1 MEENKIIERFKVIKI
16 FLLCLFAVIIL
27 KMVYMNVVQHDY
39 YTNLAENKTYKQ
51 VTIKAARGEIRDR
64 YGRLLAGNT
73 NSFVVEVSSDQLT
86 ANGNDA
92 NATALKIINKLIQNK
107 EDYEDD
113 FPIVIDK
120 NGNFSYTYDKNVS
133 EYKEKNN
140 IPSNLN
146 AKDTFYYLVDSLI
159 EDGTLKKS
167 DRDLDRVELQQKL
180 NSNGYYPPIL
190 VKDFEFTDIKNKND
204 WLKSFVKKL
213 KDGTKIEVKS
223 TDSAKVA
230 FKKIRQYY
238 EIDEKLSDKDA
249 RKILVVRNLIKSQG
263 YRTYYPITLASN
275 VSEETIAFVEENA
288 ANMPGISIS
297 NEPIRY
303 YPNGALASHV
313 LGYVGKIPSTQLDDY
328 LNNKEKSYKSDDIV
342 GLTGIESTQEDN
354 LKGIDGYKK
363 VKVNATGKIT
373 DELEVKEPVSG
384 DTVYLTLDMDLQ
396 KVAEQGLEKT
406 IAVANNGGVYK
417 SEYGD
422 VHTTGGAKNAKTGAI
437 IATDIKTGAVLA
449 SASFPDYDPN
459 LFVTG
464 ISSKDYEKLQ
474 PKNQNDTLAASPLL
488 NLVTQGVFQ
497 PGSTFKMI
505 TGMAALENGL
515 NPNYTIN
522 DPGVIKLNGQTF
534 ADAVWNKSKSNHGAV
549 NLYKALQE
557 SCNVYF
563 GIVGTGTNWLNSGKD
578 PDADMNSEKI
588 LHYAKLFG
596 LDEHTGLEDE
606 ITESVG
612 RVPSEKDKINS
623 TKISLRSYLNLN
635 IIDSFTD
642 IDENDDEEMEKRI
655 DEIVS
660 WIDED
665 PSPGRGEVMSRLA
678 DLNVKEDRIED
689 LTDSILFTYLKFA
702 RWTVSDNLNLAIG
715 QGENAYTP
723 SQVVRY
729 VMAIANGGYLTDL
742 TLTKKIVNSDYDI
755 TYESEVV
762 SKKIGFKDDDNLKEL
777 IKGMKLVTTQGTAAK
792 YFTNFPVEVAAK
804 SGTAERND
812 KIPTSD
818 EYKYLLE
825 HLSNYGVEK
834 KEVLKAYN
842 KLRKDREAELTK
854 NRIKEINKQ
863 LEDKDLDEK
872 TRADLEK
879 ELSDGVHEK
888 LADTD
893 KINAA
898 YLRRAIKKVK
908 PSVTDEQIDAYKETY
923 GDFAWAVAFAPADNP
938 EIAVACVIPQGTTST
953 YAFLPIKD
961 VIGYYLFGSSKEVT
975 SSSSNNKNNSNKSD
989 GDSNND
995 DNSDDNS
1002 NSDNKDSGSND
1013 SSINSTGNDNKLN
1026 FNVQIKK

>member
-1 MEENKIIERFKVIKI
+1 MEENKIIERFKAIKI
-16 FLLCLFAVIIL
+16 FLLCAFGVIIL
-27 KMVYMNVVQHDY
+27 KMLYMNTVQHEY
-39 YTNLAENKTYKQ
+39 YTNLADNKTYKQ

-86 ANGNDA
+86 AKGNDP
-92 NATALKIINKLIQNK
+92 NAVALKIINKLIENG

-113 FPIVIDK
+113 LPITISK
-120 NGNFSYTYDKNVS
+120 NGNFSYTYDKNV
-133 EYKEKNN
+133 KEKNN

-146 AKDTFYYLVDSLI
+146 AKETFYYLVDSLI

-167 DRDLDRVELQQKL
+167 DRDLEPAELQKKL
-180 NSNGYYPPIL
+180 NNNGYYPPIL
-190 VKDFEFTDIKNKND
+190 VKSFEFTDIKNKND

-213 KDGTKIEVKS
+213 DDGTKLEVKS

-230 FKKIRQYY
+230 FQKIRQYY
-238 EIDEKLSDKDA
+238 GIDESLSDQDA
-249 RKILVVRNLIKSQG
+249 RKILIVRNLIKSQG

-275 VSEETIAFVEENA
+275 VSEETVSFVEENA
-288 ANMPGISIS
+288 VNLSGISIS

-313 LGYVGKIPSTQLDDY
+313 LGYVGKIPSQQLDNY

-406 IAVANNGGVYK
+406 LQVANNGGIYK

-422 VHTTGGAKNAKTGAI
+422 VSTSGGAKNAKTAAI
-437 IATDIKTGAVLA
+437 IAVDIKTGEVLA
-449 SASFPDYDPN
+449 SASYPDYDPN

-474 PKNQNDTLAASPLL
+474 PENPNDTLAASPLL

-515 NPNYTIN
+515 DPNYTIN
-522 DPGVIKLNGQTF
+522 DPGVININGQTF
-534 ADAVWNKSKSNHGAV
+534 ADAVWNKSRSNHGSV
-549 NLYKALQE
+549 NLYKAIQE

-563 GIVGTGTNWLNSGKD
+563 GIVGTGTNWLKSGSD
-578 PDADMNSEKI
+578 PNIKMDSEKI
-588 LHYAKLFG
+588 LEYAKLFG
-596 LDEHTGLEDE
+596 LNENTGLEDE
-606 ITESVG
+606 ITEVAG
-612 RVPSEKDKINS
+612 KVPSEEDKINS

-642 IDENDDEEMEKRI
+642 IDENDDEEMTERI

-660 WIDED
+660 WVDET
-665 PSPGRGEVMSRLA
+665 PCPGRGEVMSRLKE
-678 DLNVKEDRIED
+678 LNVKEDRIET
-689 LTDSILFTYLKFA
+689 LSDSILFTYLKFA
-702 RWTVSDNLNLAIG
+702 RWTTSDNLNLSIG

-742 TLTKKIVNSDYDI
+742 TLTKKVVNSDYDT
-755 TYESEVV
+755 TYESKVV
-762 SKKIGFKDDDNLKEL
+762 SKKIDFKDSDNLKEL
-777 IKGMKLVTTQGTAAK
+777 IKGMKLVTTEGTAKK
-792 YFTNFPVEVAAK
+792 YFTNFPVAVAAK

-812 KIPTSD
+812 KIPTAN
-818 EYKYLLE
+818 EYEYLMK
-825 HLSNYGVEK
+825 HLSSYGVK
-834 KEVLKAYN
+834 KDEVLKVYQQ
-842 KLRKDREAELTK
+842 LRKNREAELTK
-854 NRIKEINKQ
+854 NKIKEIKEQ
-863 LEDKDLDEK
+863 LKSDDLDEE
-872 TRADLEK
+872 TRAELEK
-879 ELSDGVHEK
+879 ELKDGVDEK

-908 PSVTDEQIDAYKETY
+908 PTITDETIDKYKETY
-923 GDFAWAVAFAPADNP
+923 GDFAWAVAFAPADDP
-938 EIAVACVIPQGTTST
+938 EIAVAAVVPQGTTST

-961 VIGYYLFGSSKEVT
+961 VIGYYMVGSK
-975 SSSSNNKNNSNKSD
+975 
-989 GDSNND
+989 
-995 DNSDDNS
+995 NSDS
-1002 NSDNKDSGSND
+1002 NSDNKTDNKNTDKDNNSTDKNNSD
-1013 SSINSTGNDNKLN
+1013 SINNDNSSATGSDNKLN

>member
-1 MEENKIIERFKVIKI
+1 MEENKIIERFKAIKI
-16 FLLCLFAVIIL
+16 FLLCAFGVIIL
-27 KMVYMNVVQHDY
+27 KMLYMNTVQHEY
-39 YTNLAENKTYKQ
+39 YTNLADNKTYKQ

-86 ANGNDA
+86 AKGNDP
-92 NATALKIINKLIQNK
+92 NAVALKIINKLIENG

-113 FPIVIDK
+113 FPITISK
-120 NGNFSYTYDKNVS
+120 NGNFSYTYDKNVR

-146 AKDTFYYLVDSLI
+146 AKETFYYLVDSLI

-167 DRDLDRVELQQKL
+167 DRDLEPAELQKKL
-180 NSNGYYPPIL
+180 NNNGYYPPIL
-190 VKDFEFTDIKNKND
+190 VKSFEFTDIKNKND

-213 KDGTKIEVKS
+213 DDGTKLEVKS

-230 FKKIRQYY
+230 FQKIRQYY
-238 EIDEKLSDKDA
+238 GIDESLSDQDA

-275 VSEETIAFVEENA
+275 VSEETVAFVEENTT
-288 ANMPGISIS
+288 NMPGISIS
-297 NEPIRY
+297 NEPIRH

-342 GLTGIESTQEDN
+342 GLTGIEATQEDH

-396 KVAEQGLEKT
+396 KVAEEGLEKT
-406 IAVANNGGVYK
+406 IQVANNGGVYK

-422 VHTTGGAKNAKTGAI
+422 VATSGGAKNAKTGAI
-437 IATDIKTGAVLA
+437 IAVDVKTGEVLA
-449 SASFPDYDPN
+449 SASYPDYDPN

-474 PKNQNDTLAASPLL
+474 PENPNDTLAASPLL
-488 NLVTQGVFQ
+488 NLVAQGVFQ

-515 NPNYTIN
+515 DPNYTIN

-563 GIVGTGTNWLNSGKD
+563 GIVGTGTNWLGGKD
-578 PDADMNSEKI
+578 PGADVNSETI
-588 LHYAKLFG
+588 LEYAKLFG

-606 ITESVG
+606 ITEVVG
-612 RVPSEKDKINS
+612 KVPSEEDKVNS

-642 IDENDDEEMEKRI
+642 IDENDDEEMDKRI

-665 PSPGRGEVMSRLA
+665 PTPGRGEVMSRLA
-678 DLNVKEDRIED
+678 KLNVKEDRIED

-702 RWTVSDNLNLAIG
+702 RWTLSDNLNLAIG

-742 TLTKKIVNSDYDI
+742 TLTKK
-755 TYESEVV
+755 
-762 SKKIGFKDDDNLKEL
+762 L
-777 IKGMKLVTTQGTAAK
+777 
-792 YFTNFPVEVAAK
+792 
-804 SGTAERND
+804 
-812 KIPTSD
+812 
-818 EYKYLLE
+818 
-825 HLSNYGVEK
+825 
-834 KEVLKAYN
+834 
-842 KLRKDREAELTK
+842 
-854 NRIKEINKQ
+854 
-863 LEDKDLDEK
+863 
-872 TRADLEK
+872 
-879 ELSDGVHEK
+879 
-888 LADTD
+888 
-893 KINAA
+893 
-898 YLRRAIKKVK
+898 
-908 PSVTDEQIDAYKETY
+908 
-923 GDFAWAVAFAPADNP
+923 
-938 EIAVACVIPQGTTST
+938 
-953 YAFLPIKD
+953 
-961 VIGYYLFGSSKEVT
+961 
-975 SSSSNNKNNSNKSD
+975 
-989 GDSNND
+989 
-995 DNSDDNS
+995 
-1002 NSDNKDSGSND
+1002 
-1013 SSINSTGNDNKLN
+1013 
-1026 FNVQIKK
+1026 

>member
-1 MEENKIIERFKVIKI
+1 MEENKIIERFKAIKI
-16 FLLCLFAVIIL
+16 FLLCAFGVIIL
-27 KMVYMNVVQHDY
+27 KMLYMNTVQHEY
-39 YTNLAENKTYKQ
+39 YTNLADNKTYKQ

-86 ANGNDA
+86 AKGNDP
-92 NATALKIINKLIQNK
+92 NAVALKIINKLIENG

-113 FPIVIDK
+113 FPITISK
-120 NGNFSYTYDKNVS
+120 NGNFSYTYDKNVR

-146 AKDTFYYLVDSLI
+146 AKETFYYLVDSLI

-167 DRDLDRVELQQKL
+167 DRDLEPAELQKKL
-180 NSNGYYPPIL
+180 NNNGYYPPIL
-190 VKDFEFTDIKNKND
+190 VKSFEFTDIKNKND

-213 KDGTKIEVKS
+213 DDGTKLEVKS

-230 FKKIRQYY
+230 FQKIRQYY
-238 EIDEKLSDKDA
+238 GIDESLSNQDA

-275 VSEETIAFVEENA
+275 VSEETVAFVEENTT
-288 ANMPGISIS
+288 NMPGISIS
-297 NEPIRY
+297 NEPIRH

-342 GLTGIESTQEDN
+342 GLTGIEATQEDH

-396 KVAEQGLEKT
+396 KVAEEGLEKT
-406 IAVANNGGVYK
+406 IQVANNGGVYK

-422 VHTTGGAKNAKTGAI
+422 VATSGGAKNAKTGAI
-437 IATDIKTGAVLA
+437 IAVDVKTGEVLA
-449 SASFPDYDPN
+449 SASYPDYDPN

-474 PKNQNDTLAASPLL
+474 PENPNDTLAASPLL
-488 NLVTQGVFQ
+488 NLVAQGVFQ

-515 NPNYTIN
+515 DPNYTIN

-534 ADAVWNKSKSNHGAV
+534 ADAVWNKSNSNHGAV

-563 GIVGTGTNWLNSGKD
+563 GIVGTGTNWLGGKD
-578 PDADMNSEKI
+578 PGADVNSETI
-588 LHYAKLFG
+588 LEYAKLFG

-606 ITESVG
+606 ITEVVG
-612 RVPSEKDKINS
+612 KVPSEEDKVNS

-642 IDENDDEEMEKRI
+642 IDENDDEEMDKRI

-665 PSPGRGEVMSRLA
+665 PTPGRGEVMSRLVK
-678 DLNVKEDRIED
+678 LNVKEDRIED

-702 RWTVSDNLNLAIG
+702 RWTLSDNLNLAIG

-742 TLTKKIVNSDYDI
+742 TLTKKIVNSDYEI
-755 TYESEVV
+755 TYENEVV
-762 SKKIGFKDDDNLKEL
+762 SKKIDFKNSDNLKEL
-777 IKGMKLVTTQGTAAK
+777 TKGMKLVTSQGTAAK
-792 YFTNFPVEVAAK
+792 YFVNFPIEVAAK
-804 SGTAERND
+804 SGTAERKD
-812 KIPTSD
+812 KIPTAD
-818 EYKYLLE
+818 EYNYLMD
-825 HLSNYGVEK
+825 HLSSYGVEE
-834 KEVLKAYN
+834 KEVLKVY
-842 KLRKDREAELTK
+842 KQLRKDREAELTK
-854 NRIKEINKQ
+854 NKIKEIKEQ
-863 LEDKDLDEK
+863 LKDKDLDEE
-872 TRADLEK
+872 TRAELEK
-879 ELSDGVHEK
+879 ELKDGVNEK

-898 YLRRAIKKVK
+898 YLRRAIKKVN
-908 PSVTDEQIDAYKETY
+908 PSITDDDIDKYKETY
-923 GDFAWAVAFAPADNP
+923 GDFAWAVAFAPADDP
-938 EIAVACVIPQGTTST
+938 EIAVAAVIPQGTTST

-961 VIGYYLFGSSKEVT
+961 VIGYYLLG
-975 SSSSNNKNNSNKSD
+975 SSNNQTDSSSQKNNSNKNDSD
-989 GDSNND
+989 SDST
-995 DNSDDNS
+995 
-1002 NSDNKDSGSND
+1002 SDNKNSDSEENISD
-1013 SSINSTGNDNKLN
+1013 STGSDNKLN